1 MVTAQGQEGALQGA
15 LQLIGDELAATDG
28 LIEGALHSHAGLT
41 EDLGG
46 HLVGS
51 GGKRLRPAVTILAA
65 RACGLQGNTHLAL
78 AAVVELIHTSTLL
91 HDDVVDHARRRRG
104 RDAAHTIWGER
115 ASVLVGDFLYTRAF
129 ELLVTVGSLEAMA
142 VLSRATTAMAE
153 GAIMELRWTGD
164 LTLTEQACLDI
175 LERKT
180 ARLFEAGTHMSALLA
195 RAEPSWVSALA
206 AYGLH
211 LGMAFQLVDDVLDYH
226 ADPETLGKEPGRDLL
241 EGKMTMP
248 MVHALQHSAKGTE
261 LRRILEGQGEGN
273 LDTVRGFL
281 EEAGS
286 FEYTLQ
292 IARSEADSA
301 LQALSVLPSS
311 PYKDG
316 LSTMARFA
324 LERQH

>member
-1 MVTAQGQEGALQGA
+1 MAAQDQEGALQAA
-15 LQLIGDELAATDG
+15 LQLIADELTVADR
-28 LIEGALHSHAGLT
+28 LIESALHSHAGLT
-41 EDLGG
+41 KDLGG

-65 RACGLQGNTHLAL
+65 RACGLRDNTPMEL

-91 HDDVVDHARRRRG
+91 HDDVVDHAHRRRG
-104 RDAAHTIWGER
+104 RKAAHTIWGER

-129 ELLVTVGSLEAMA
+129 ELLVAVGSLGAMA
-142 VLSRATTAMAE
+142 ILSRATTAMAE
-153 GAIMELRWTGD
+153 GAILELRWTGD
-164 LTLTEQACLDI
+164 LSLHEKDCLDI

-180 ARLFEAGTHMSALLA
+180 ARLFEASTHMSALLA
-195 RAEPSWVSALA
+195 QAEPSWTSALA

-226 ADPETLGKEPGRDLL
+226 ADPEVLGKEPGRDLL

-248 MVHALQHSAKGTE
+248 MVHALQHSPQRATLHGM
-261 LRRILEGQGEGN
+261 LGGRLAGDLEMA
-273 LDTVRGFL
+273 RAFL

-286 FEYTLQ
+286 FDYTLQ
-292 IARSEADSA
+292 IARSEADNA
-301 LQALSVLPSS
+301 LQALSILPPS
-311 PYKDG
+311 PFKDG
-316 LSTMARFA
+316 LSAMARFA